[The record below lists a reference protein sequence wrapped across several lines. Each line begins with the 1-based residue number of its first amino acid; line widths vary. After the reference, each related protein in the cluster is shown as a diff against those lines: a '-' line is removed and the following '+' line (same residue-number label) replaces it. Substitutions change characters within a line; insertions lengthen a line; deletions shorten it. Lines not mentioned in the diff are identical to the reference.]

1 MTATEKQKANLKPF
15 KPGDDPRRNKKGR
28 AVNSFDQLR
37 REWLKIWNET
47 MLDSNG
53 KPIIDE
59 ATGREMTRLIARMRI
74 ATSSRNVKEFET
86 ALAYAYGKPKE
97 QIDITS
103 GGKPLTWK
111 DFVES
116 DDPNTKTSSE

>member
-1 MTATEKQKANLKPF
+1 
-15 KPGDDPRRNKKGR
+15 
-28 AVNSFDQLR
+28 LR

-47 MLDSNG
+47 MLDSSG

-97 QIDITS
+97 QIDLTS
-103 GGKPLTWK
+103 GGQKIIVTIK
-111 DFVES
+111 GIDE
-116 DDPNTKTSSE
+116 